1 MDTTSHQDLFKTY
14 YSCNKGTLFR
24 HFEIAIGDFHY
35 RYDIYWG
42 DPSVI
47 FDLVALEKKFP
58 LAVTTIPQIAH
69 YPDTRIYL
77 HERLER
83 KHVRVFELV
92 IAHEIGHLWLH
103 DIVGV
108 NNRLT
113 DSRMSESEAEVW
125 ADYFSYCYFV
135 KYRNLSCPDDFA
147 LILKEASNL
156 QMALYDLDPVSHVE
170 VTFTKKMESLRAKIS
185 GVALASREGDP
196 VAIHMGNA
204 IDTTLDALGDIFA

>member
-1 MDTTSHQDLFKTY
+1 MDTTSHQDLFRAY

-47 FDLVALEKKFP
+47 FDSVALETKFP
-58 LAVTTIPQIAH
+58 LAVTTIPQRAH

-77 HERLER
+77 HEGLQR
-83 KHVRVFELV
+83 KHTRVFELV

-113 DSRMSESEAEVW
+113 STWLSESESEVW

-135 KYRNLSCPDDFA
+135 KYKNLSCLDDFA
-147 LILKEASNL
+147 LTLKETSNL
-156 QMALYDLDPVSHVE
+156 QMALYDLDPKSHVE
-170 VTFTKKMESLRAKIS
+170 LTFTKKMASLRAKIAEVDL
-185 GVALASREGDP
+185 GGREGDH
-196 VAIHMGNA
+196 VAIHMKYT